1 VGRGIIHKSV
11 PDRRGLRFL
20 LEALFLAGLAAALA
34 LARLRSAEIA
44 GAMALG
50 WVLVAVLEWAAWRG
64 RPHYGSGLPPRYYV
78 PRLNLPPAASVQA
91 PRSSGFP
98 TPPRPRETMWTASA
112 TRTEVIGDWP
122 LAVPAS
128 ADPRPAAPESD
139 PWLAVSLPVAPI
151 EREPPRREAQAAPV
165 PGAPAAEVAEPAE
178 PEVEPAT
185 WSTVI
190 AARVRQGPTA
200 FHSLDPL
207 AEPPRRRR
215 GGSSEEPLRVEVS
228 ARPPG
233 VRRLPGGSR
242 ETGRA

>member
-1 VGRGIIHKSV
+1 LTAEVGIIGKSV

-20 LEALFLAGLAAALA
+20 LEVLFLAGLAAALA

-50 WVLVAVLEWAAWRG
+50 WFLVAVLEWAASRG

-78 PRLNLPPAASVQA
+78 PRLNLPPAAPVQTA
-91 PRSSGFP
+91 GSAGFP
-98 TPPRPRETMWTASA
+98 TAPRAEETMWMASPA
-112 TRTEVIGDWP
+112 LRTEVIGDWP
-122 LAVPAS
+122 LAVSAP
-128 ADPRPAAPESD
+128 ADPRPAAQESD

-151 EREPPRREAQAAPV
+151 EREPARREGQAAP
-165 PGAPAAEVAEPAE
+165 APAAPAPAE
-178 PEVEPAT
+178 PEVAPAT

-190 AARVRQGPTA
+190 ASRARQGPTA

-215 GGSSEEPLRVEVS
+215 GGTTEEPLRVEVS

-233 VRRLPGGSR
+233 VRPLPSRWR
-242 ETGRA
+242 ETRRV